1 MLKCSILQGRASN
14 MVHLLNFLLIF
25 KSLEQSEAHFQVLP
39 QNSFQVLP
47 VLKEYAEAGI
57 MNKYGYEDYRA
68 ISMAIDVMQQE
79 VSYHYKLRQH
89 NPTLGCRNGE
99 EAAIAAMRVTRT
111 VLSVAVILPVLVRFG
126 Y

>member
-1 MLKCSILQGRASN
+1 MLP
-14 MVHLLNFLLIF
+14 LNL
-25 KSLEQSEAHFQVLP
+25 
-39 QNSFQVLP
+39 FQVLP

-89 NPTLGCRNGE
+89 NPTLGGRNGKE
-99 EAAIAAMRVTRT
+99 PAIAVMRVART
-111 VLSVAVILPVLVRFG
+111 VLPVAVIKPVLVRFG